1 MGGYKR
7 VVMSICSKCEFSNP
21 EGMKFCGACGT
32 ALASHCP
39 KCDFVSPPEFKFCG
53 ACGYSFEEQSS
64 AAETPVA
71 ENKPTYSIN
80 KSTSAERR
88 QLTVM
93 FCDLADSSS
102 LSDSLDPEEFSDI
115 IKLYQSACAETVEEY
130 DGYVAQYLGDGILIY
145 FGYPRAHEDDPRRA
159 VYSALGCI
167 DAIAKLHKKLHARGI
182 ELNIRIGIHT
192 GLVVTGEIG
201 KGESR
206 EKLALGKTPNIAARI
221 QNLASANSIFISDT
235 TLSLV
240 DGFFE
245 TKACGQHNLKGIA
258 APVDVY
264 QVIKESS
271 ARGRIDAAMR
281 LGGLLPIVGRDN
293 EIGQLSHLWDKA
305 TNGDGQIVLL
315 KGEGGVGKS
324 RLMQAFIEQLNSSHH
339 YLCANGMAFSET
351 STLRPV
357 IEMLNSTFNF
367 SAEDSSNE
375 KFTKMESV
383 LTKYKLDTEDQIPL
397 CASLLN
403 LPLSEDY
410 AATDYSNE
418 IKKKRTLEMVFEL
431 MQRLS
436 QERPLLFVVEDLHW
450 LDPSTLELLDML
462 VLQEQTHKI
471 FIFLTC
477 RPSFSIPWYSRS
489 NLIQLNLTHLNNSDI
504 ASMVSRLTN
513 GRELPKVL
521 MDEIISK
528 TDGVP
533 LFVEELTKMVI
544 NSNMVEE
551 VDGHF
556 QLVGNFSKLRIP
568 STLQDLLTARL
579 DGLDEAKE
587 IAQIASVIGREFK
600 FDMLLSISGIDV
612 DLLEQYISQLIEAEL
627 ISQRGVGR
635 NAVYIFKHALIHDA
649 AISSMLKS
657 RCQDIHKNLA
667 PLIEAEY
674 PKIAQEQPEKI
685 AHHYTEAGQAEQAVD
700 WWLRAEQQALT
711 QSANLEAI
719 SHFKHGMA
727 LMHLLPDNKENW
739 LRELRLCVVVGA
751 AYCATSGYASPEVE
765 KVFERASELS
775 KKIGDIPEKFQIL
788 WGLWAFYIVRA
799 DLNKAREN
807 AQAMLTA
814 AEDKEK
820 PLMQLEAN
828 AALGLTQY
836 FIGDATKA
844 RGYMEATIALDNPE
858 RDRAFTYIC
867 GQDGSVVNLVYFA
880 LTLWMLGKSEEA
892 EIKSKEAI
900 TLARHINHPHSI
912 VYALNFSSWLYYMLR
927 KPEQAEELANE
938 VISLSIEQGFFWI
951 TLGSVIAGW
960 SKACAGKFSEGLGM
974 IKTGLAN
981 YRGAGAGLS
990 QTLQLSI
997 EADACLQAGE
1007 LDRSIHCLQ
1016 EAIAMAEQTGEN
1028 FWLSDI
1034 YRLMGETL
1042 ARLEDSKGAELSLI
1056 HAIDIAKKQEAP
1068 MLLLRAATG
1077 YARLA
1082 SEKNKADA
1090 LACLQ
1095 QAIDSIEESSDTLD
1109 MQDAKKLFEKLSA
1122 VD

>member
-1 MGGYKR
+1 
-7 VVMSICSKCEFSNP
+7 
-21 EGMKFCGACGT
+21 MKFCGACGN
-32 ALASHCP
+32 ALANYCP
-39 KCDFVSPPEFKFCG
+39 KCEFINPVEFKFCG
-53 ACGYSFEEQSS
+53 KCGYSFEQQND
-64 AAETPVA
+64 AIETRVS
-71 ENKPTYSIN
+71 ENKPPYSVD
-80 KSTSAERR
+80 KSNAAERR

-93 FCDLADSSS
+93 FCDLADSSA
-102 LSDSLDPEEFSDI
+102 LSDSLDPEEFSNV
-115 IKLYQSACAETVEEY
+115 IKQYQTACAEVVEGY
-130 DGYVAQYLGDGILIY
+130 GGYVAQYLGDGILIY

-159 VYSALGCI
+159 VYGALGCI
-167 DAIAKLHKKLHARGI
+167 DAIAKLHKKLLDAGI
-182 ELNIRIGIHT
+182 SLNIRIGIHT

-221 QNLASANSIFISDT
+221 QNLAALNSIFISDT

-245 TKACGQHNLKGIA
+245 TKSCGQHTLKGIA

-357 IEMLNSTFNF
+357 IEMLHPTFNF
-367 SAEDSSNE
+367 SAEDSPQQ
-375 KFTKMESV
+375 KFSKMVSV
-383 LTKYKLDTEDQIPL
+383 LTKYQLHADDQIPL
-397 CASLLN
+397 CAALLN
-403 LPLSEDY
+403 LPLSADY
-410 AATDYSNE
+410 SVPDFSNE

-477 RPSFSIPWYSRS
+477 RPSFSNPWYSRS
-489 NLIQLNLTHLNNSDI
+489 NLIQLNLTHLNNTDI
-504 ASMVSRLTN
+504 TAMVSRLTN

-521 MDEIISK
+521 LDEIISK

-544 NSNMVEE
+544 NSNMVKE

-612 DLLEQYISQLIEAEL
+612 ALLERYIAQLMQAEL

-635 NAVYIFKHALIHDA
+635 NAIYIFKHALIHDA

-674 PKIAQEQPEKI
+674 PEIAQQQPEKI
-685 AHHYTEAGQAEQAVD
+685 AHHYTEAGQAEEAVD
-700 WWLRAEQQALT
+700 WWLRAEQHALT

-719 SHFKHGMA
+719 SHFQHGMA
-727 LMHLLPDNKENW
+727 LMHLLPDSKENW

-751 AYCATSGYASPEVE
+751 AYCATSGYASAEVE

-775 KKIGDIPEKFQIL
+775 KKIGDLPEKFQIL
-788 WGLWAFYIVRA
+788 WGQWAFYIVRG

-807 AQAMLTA
+807 SQAMLTA
-814 AEDKEK
+814 AVDKEK
-820 PLMQLEAN
+820 PLMQLEGN
-828 AALGLTQY
+828 AGLGLTQY
-836 FIGDATKA
+836 FIGNVKKA
-844 RGYMEATIALDNPE
+844 CNYMEKAIALDSPD
-858 RDRAFTYIC
+858 RDRTFTYVC
-867 GQDGSVVNLVYFA
+867 GQDGSVVNLVYYA
-880 LTLWMLGKSEEA
+880 LTLWMLGKPGEA
-892 EIKSKEAI
+892 KNKSTEAI
-900 TLARHINHPHSI
+900 TLAREIKHPFSL

-927 KPEQAEELANE
+927 QPDDAERLADE
-938 VISLSIEQGFFWI
+938 VISLSTEQGFFWI

-960 SKACAGKFSEGLGM
+960 SKTCAAKHAEGMAM
-974 IKTGLAN
+974 IKSGLAN

-997 EADACLQAGE
+997 EADASLQAGE
-1007 LDRSIHCLQ
+1007 LDRAVHCLQ
-1016 EAIAMAEQTGEN
+1016 EAINMAEQTGEN
-1028 FWLSDI
+1028 FWLADI
-1034 YRLMGETL
+1034 YRLMGESL
-1042 ARLEDSKGAELSLI
+1042 YQLEDSKGGELSLI
-1056 HAIDIAKKQEAP
+1056 HAIDIAKKQELP
-1068 MLLLRAATG
+1068 MLLLRAATS
-1077 YARLA
+1077 YARLTNQENK
-1082 SEKNKADA
+1082 SEA
-1090 LACLQ
+1090 LTYLR
-1095 QAIDSIEESSDTLD
+1095 QAIDGIDENDDVLD
-1109 MQDAKKLFEKLSA
+1109 IQDAKSLLQKLSVSA
-1122 VD
+1122 

>member
-1 MGGYKR
+1 
-7 VVMSICSKCEFSNP
+7 MSVCSSCEFSNP
-21 EGMKFCGACGT
+21 EGMKFCGACGS
-32 ALASHCP
+32 ALENHCP
-39 KCDFVSPPEFKFCG
+39 KCEFVSPVEFKFCG
-53 ACGYSFEEQSS
+53 KCGYSFEKQNDV
-64 AAETPVA
+64 AETLVT
-71 ENKPTYSIN
+71 ENKPSYSIN

-93 FCDLADSSS
+93 FCDLADSSA

-115 IKLYQSACAETVEEY
+115 IKQYQTACADVVEAY
-130 DGYVAQYLGDGILIY
+130 GGYVAQYLGDGILIY

-159 VYSALGCI
+159 IYGALGCI
-167 DAIAKLHKKLHARGI
+167 EAIAKLHKKLLVRGI

-206 EKLALGKTPNIAARI
+206 EQLALGKTPNIAARI
-221 QNLASANSIFISDT
+221 QNLAPPNSILISDT

-245 TKACGQHNLKGIA
+245 MKSCGQQTLKGIA

-264 QVIKESS
+264 QVTKESS

-281 LGGLLPIVGRDN
+281 LGGLLPIVGREN

-357 IEMLNSTFNF
+357 IEMLHPTFNF
-367 SAEDSSNE
+367 SAEDSPQE
-375 KFTKMESV
+375 KFHKMESV
-383 LTKYKLDTEDQIPL
+383 LIKYQLDSDDQIPL

-403 LPLSEDY
+403 LPLSN
-410 AATDYSNE
+410 DYSTPDFSNE
-418 IKKKRTLEMVFEL
+418 VKKKRTLEMVFEL

-489 NLIQLNLTHLNNSDI
+489 NLIQLNLTHLNNTDI
-504 ASMVSRLTN
+504 TAMVSRLTN

-521 MDEIISK
+521 LDEIISK

-544 NSNMVEE
+544 NSNMVKE
-551 VDGHF
+551 VDGNF

-612 DLLEQYISQLIEAEL
+612 SLLEQHITQLIEAEL

-635 NAVYIFKHALIHDA
+635 NAIYIFKHALIHDA

-674 PKIAQEQPEKI
+674 PEIAQERPEKI

-700 WWLRAEQQALT
+700 WWLRAEQHALT

-719 SHFKHGMA
+719 SHFQHGMA
-727 LMHLLPDNKENW
+727 LMHLLPDSKENW

-751 AYCATSGYASPEVE
+751 AYCATSGYASAEVE

-775 KKIGDIPEKFQIL
+775 KKIGDLPEKFQIL
-788 WGLWAFYIVRA
+788 WGLWAFYIVRG

-820 PLMQLEAN
+820 PLMQLEGN

-836 FIGDATKA
+836 FIGDVKKA
-844 RGYMEATIALDNPE
+844 CGYMQAAIELDSVD
-858 RDRAFTYIC
+858 RDRAFTYVC
-867 GQDGSVVNLVYFA
+867 GQDGSVVNLVYYA
-880 LTLWMLGKSEEA
+880 LTLWMLGKPEEA
-892 EIKSKEAI
+892 KIRSDEAI
-900 TLARHINHPHSI
+900 ALARHIKHPFSI

-927 KPEQAEELANE
+927 QPDDAERLANE

-960 SKACAGKFSEGLGM
+960 SKTCAGKHGEGLGM
-974 IKTGLAN
+974 IKSGLAN

-997 EADACLQAGE
+997 EADASLHAGE
-1007 LDRSIHCLQ
+1007 LDRAVLCLQ
-1016 EAIAMAEQTGEN
+1016 EAINMAEQTGEN
-1028 FWLSDI
+1028 FWLADI

-1056 HAIDIAKKQEAP
+1056 HALDIAKKQETP
-1068 MLLLRAATG
+1068 MLFLRAATS
-1077 YARLA
+1077 YARLTN
-1082 SEKNKADA
+1082 EKNKTES
-1090 LACLQ
+1090 LTCLQ
-1095 QAIDSIEESSDTLD
+1095 QAINGIDANSDILD
-1109 MQDAKKLFEKLSA
+1109 MQDAKALLQELSA
-1122 VD
+1122 SA